1 MCPGQ
6 IRLFFRA
13 QLLSTEF
20 NPGHETNEASLF
32 TEAENPCDEIAFCIV
47 KASGTAP
54 RTDGPSVGFDSPAF
68 AF

>member
-1 MCPGQ
+1 MRPGQ
-6 IRLFFRA
+6 VRLFYRA
-13 QLLSTEF
+13 QLLGTEF
-20 NPGHETNEASLF
+20 NPGHETNKASLF
-32 TEAENPCDEIAFCIV
+32 RGRKSLRRDAFCIV